1 VDWQS
6 RYKTLAEELEKIGL
20 QTGLGWNIEVDY
32 DNKRFIFKVLEGR
45 NLSANQSILP
55 PAIFSPEFGT
65 LKELSYVESELDYK
79 NFAVVAGQGEGA
91 DRRIVT
97 VGDAVGKD
105 RRVLFVDARDVE
117 EETDEEDP
125 QPIPVHE
132 IAE

>member
-1 VDWQS
+1 
-6 RYKTLAEELEKIGL
+6 
-20 QTGLGWNIEVDY
+20 
-32 DNKRFIFKVLEGR
+32 
-45 NLSANQSILP
+45 
-55 PAIFSPEFGT
+55 
-65 LKELSYVESELDYK
+65 YVESELDYK

-132 IAE
+132 IAERLRNRGKQKLAEYEQEIYLEGQTLTKSRLIYEKDY